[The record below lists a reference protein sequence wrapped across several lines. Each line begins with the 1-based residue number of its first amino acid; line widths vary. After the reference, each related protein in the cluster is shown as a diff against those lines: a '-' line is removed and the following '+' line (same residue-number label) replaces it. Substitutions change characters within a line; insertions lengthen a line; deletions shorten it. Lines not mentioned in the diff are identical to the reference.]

1 MPTANARD
9 RKTNAPLNLTNN
21 SEMELEF
28 FADLLLFV
36 PDRVNKKASQKD
48 YFGGFNFQAWTMLEK
63 GFFFYPDFTV
73 DSGISPDHASARGL
87 YHRSGIEKHCFSHPA
102 PKNY

>member
-9 RKTNAPLNLTNN
+9 RNTNAPLNLTNK

-48 YFGGFNFQAWTMLEK
+48 YFGGFNFQA
-63 GFFFYPDFTV
+63 
-73 DSGISPDHASARGL
+73 
-87 YHRSGIEKHCFSHPA
+87 
-102 PKNY
+102 